1 MVECHNFLS
10 GKGSLWLLSV
20 HFLSK
25 PSTSYTKIYHDHLL
39 HWQQKQLEAESG
51 KVNEKP
57 FGKYHPIS
65 ALHYTISSS
74 IQQQLQSLKL
84 VISNES
90 ILWKYVEH
98 PVNHFLFTNF
108 INLTNFT
115 LSKYILSLTHWFVE
129 MWSYRMINF
138 IFGGLSSEKYDG
150 VFYQCT
156 KYKQNTCQH
165 PSFNCCKPWKGVKKF
180 VNYRQLCE
188 KIREIDNWAILHLTE
203 KNRYFPLI
211 KGFDIHETVEAEKRM
226 KEKSLLV
233 DISSDFCSIKWSNR
247 NLDDLETK
255 NEIGIW
261 KPGSLMSHLFLKMV
275 NTVSNGTVF
284 WLMIVIIY
292 RGKGIYA

>member
-1 MVECHNFLS
+1 MQEIHLKTCFNFNISQAKQMVECHNFLS

-98 PVNHFLFTNF
+98 PVWQFSVTLVLLFRLRPRRSIWRLGTSGN
-108 INLTNFT
+108 
-115 LSKYILSLTHWFVE
+115 
-129 MWSYRMINF
+129 
-138 IFGGLSSEKYDG
+138 
-150 VFYQCT
+150 
-156 KYKQNTCQH
+156 
-165 PSFNCCKPWKGVKKF
+165 
-180 VNYRQLCE
+180 
-188 KIREIDNWAILHLTE
+188 
-203 KNRYFPLI
+203 
-211 KGFDIHETVEAEKRM
+211 EKRAQRAFR
-226 KEKSLLV
+226 S
-233 DISSDFCSIKWSNR
+233 R
-247 NLDDLETK
+247 
-255 NEIGIW
+255 
-261 KPGSLMSHLFLKMV
+261 
-275 NTVSNGTVF
+275 
-284 WLMIVIIY
+284 
-292 RGKGIYA
+292 

>member
-10 GKGSLWLLSV
+10 EKGSLWLLSV

-74 IQQQLQSLKL
+74 IQQKLQSLKL
-84 VISNES
+84 SFQMS
-90 ILWKYVEH
+90 
-98 PVNHFLFTNF
+98 LFREKRAPYLPF
-108 INLTNFT
+108 SFHEFHQSDEFY
-115 LSKYILSLTHWFVE
+115 SKFILSLTHWFVD

-165 PSFNCCKPWKGVKKF
+165 PSFNCCKPWKELKKF
-180 VNYRQLCE
+180 VNWETLW
-188 KIREIDNWAILHLTE
+188 KNPWNW
-203 KNRYFPLI
+203 
-211 KGFDIHETVEAEKRM
+211 
-226 KEKSLLV
+226 
-233 DISSDFCSIKWSNR
+233 
-247 NLDDLETK
+247 
-255 NEIGIW
+255 
-261 KPGSLMSHLFLKMV
+261 
-275 NTVSNGTVF
+275 
-284 WLMIVIIY
+284 WL
-292 RGKGIYA
+292 GNS

>member
-1 MVECHNFLS
+1 
-10 GKGSLWLLSV
+10 
-20 HFLSK
+20 
-25 PSTSYTKIYHDHLL
+25 
-39 HWQQKQLEAESG
+39 
-51 KVNEKP
+51 
-57 FGKYHPIS
+57 
-65 ALHYTISSS
+65 
-74 IQQQLQSLKL
+74 
-84 VISNES
+84 
-90 ILWKYVEH
+90 
-98 PVNHFLFTNF
+98 
-108 INLTNFT
+108 
-115 LSKYILSLTHWFVE
+115 

-165 PSFNCCKPWKGVKKF
+165 PSFNCCKPWKEVKKF
-180 VNYRQLCE
+180 VNYRKLCE

-292 RGKGIYA
+292 RGKEFMHSSGPSKIKNYLAWQLGSFLSKYIGFEPFISFLLQK